1 VTEPA
6 PPPGDD
12 RETAEELVHGEV
24 VDALPVLVD
33 VRPLEPA
40 RPPAALAL
48 AQTAA
53 VAATGF
59 FAGVATAAVLGR
71 RRQRR
76 LGQPAAGTAGAV
88 GPPRAGTGGAVGPAR
103 PGTGGAVGPARPGG
117 SFEVVSSR
125 SYLVDVHVLERR
137 G

>member
-6 PPPGDD
+6 PPPG
-12 RETAEELVHGEV
+12 EGAQAAEELVQGEV
-24 VDALPVLVD
+24 VDVLPVLVAA
-33 VRPLEPA
+33 RPLEPA

-76 LGQPAAGTAGAV
+76 LGQPAAGA
-88 GPPRAGTGGAVGPAR
+88 GAVGPAR
-103 PGTGGAVGPARPGG
+103 PAG

-137 G
+137 S